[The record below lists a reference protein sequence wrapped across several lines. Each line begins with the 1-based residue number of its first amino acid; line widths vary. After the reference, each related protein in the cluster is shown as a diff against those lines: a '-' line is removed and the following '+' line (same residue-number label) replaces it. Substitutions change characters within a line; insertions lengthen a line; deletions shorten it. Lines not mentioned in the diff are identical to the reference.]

1 FCAVS
6 IASVFRN
13 KDIQWSLKTEKMQ
26 QQLFYTLLVQTIFPI
41 LFVCLPCG
49 GIINFPLL
57 GFGLNVFPNLVSA
70 SLTIYP

>member
-6 IASVFRN
+6 IASTFRN
-13 KDIQWSLKTEKMQ
+13 KDIQWSAKTKKMQ
-26 QQLFYTLLVQTIFPI
+26 QRLFYTLLVQETETEI
-41 LFVCLPCG
+41 FVCLPCG